1 MMFPGDKGGIMPT
14 DFRITITNR
23 PGTLLRICEV
33 LADAG
38 INLDAISGD
47 LRPGDTWGY
56 VHLVVEDPEP
66 VRKHLADLGVESA
79 EHEVELVDI
88 EDRPGAI
95 AEVLRRYRAD
105 DRNLEV
111 LYTGGDRKLVVGPE
125 DLRKPTPGVRV
136 EDARYR

>member
-1 MMFPGDKGGIMPT
+1 MPT
-14 DFRITITNR
+14 DFRITMPNR
-23 PGTLLRICEV
+23 PGTLLRICEA

-47 LRPGDTWGY
+47 LRPGETWGF
-56 VHLVVEDPEP
+56 VHMVVDDPAP
-66 VRKHLADLGVESA
+66 VRGHLDELGVEYA

-111 LYTGGDRKLVVGPE
+111 LYTAANLKLVVGPE
-125 DLRKPTPGVRV
+125 DLRKPTPGVRM
-136 EDARYR
+136 EDAQYR